1 MTTAQDEYNELFRD
15 KSRRTHHPE
24 DDNESIPS
32 ENDDLLSDFDDE
44 PSALPNLP
52 SRDHVPRNK
61 SYSNTGP
68 KGVIADAQA
77 FEAARRERN
86 SSPKAATQNYA
97 YTPNVARLSLD
108 GRSKGSQS
116 GSDIE
121 SEDEFM
127 AEWRQKRL
135 NQLSANGRQASN
147 SIGQP
152 RSRATY
158 GGLVSVDGEG
168 YLDAVDRSPSNTVVV
183 VFIYDD
189 SSEVSYMVEDCMR
202 QLARKHKTTRF
213 VKMHY
218 LDAEMEPAGVPAVL
232 AYRGGDKFAGL
243 VPVVDEIPDDA
254 DLSAIT
260 LENLFQK
267 YVSHDWLFF
276 LFLAN
281 LSFLQTPDP
290 MMTQISSSPLNHAL
304 LSYRKI
310 HHSLMSRGFPWSC
323 TIKLDITFLLHGF
336 WRFLGICLYHHPSSS
351 ICALDS
357 RTVHMFVYHSLD
369 LVLATS
375 MTGRVERL
383 SYHPHFRDERRLG
396 PW

>member
-1 MTTAQDEYNELFRD
+1 MTTAQDEYNELFRE
-15 KSRRTHHPE
+15 KSRHTQHPE
-24 DDNESIPS
+24 DDNDSIPS

-86 SSPKAATQNYA
+86 SSPKAGTQNYEYA
-97 YTPNVARLSLD
+97 PNVAQLSLD

-168 YLDAVDRSPSNTVVV
+168 FLDAVDRSPSNTVVI

-213 VKMHY
+213 VKLHY

-254 DLSAIT
+254 ELSAIS
-260 LENLFQK
+260 LEHLFQK
-267 YVSHDWLFF
+267 YVSPVRFPSYQYVT
-276 LFLAN
+276 N
-281 LSFLQTPDP
+281 LLLLQTPD
-290 MMTQISSSPLNHAL
+290 
-304 LSYRKI
+304 
-310 HHSLMSRGFPWSC
+310 
-323 TIKLDITFLLHGF
+323 
-336 WRFLGICLYHHPSSS
+336 
-351 ICALDS
+351 
-357 RTVHMFVYHSLD
+357 FV
-369 LVLATS
+369 T
-375 MTGRVERL
+375 T
-383 SYHPHFRDERRLG
+383 
-396 PW
+396 

>member
-1 MTTAQDEYNELFRD
+1 MTTAQDEYNEMFRD

-32 ENDDLLSDFDDE
+32 ENDDLLSAFDE

-135 NQLSANGRQASN
+135 NQLSSNGRQASN

-158 GGLVSVDGEG
+158 GGLVTVDGEG
-168 YLDAVDRSPSNTVVV
+168 FLDAVDRSPSNTVVV

-213 VKMHY
+213 VKLHY

-267 YVSHDWLFF
+267 H
-276 LFLAN
+276 
-281 LSFLQTPDP
+281 
-290 MMTQISSSPLNHAL
+290 QIL
-304 LSYRKI
+304 
-310 HHSLMSRGFPWSC
+310 
-323 TIKLDITFLLHGF
+323 
-336 WRFLGICLYHHPSSS
+336 
-351 ICALDS
+351 
-357 RTVHMFVYHSLD
+357 
-369 LVLATS
+369 
-375 MTGRVERL
+375 
-383 SYHPHFRDERRLG
+383 
-396 PW
+396 